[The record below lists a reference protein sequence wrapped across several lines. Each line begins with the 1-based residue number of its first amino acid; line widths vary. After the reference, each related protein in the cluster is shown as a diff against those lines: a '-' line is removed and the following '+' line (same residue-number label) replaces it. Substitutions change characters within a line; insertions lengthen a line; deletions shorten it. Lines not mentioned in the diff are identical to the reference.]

1 MVLLRSG
8 EASRLESAIA
18 SAEASQAF
26 IEQLASAGDDD
37 RERMLM
43 EWMKQR
49 DDGEVSKPIVST
61 RKRRKTVKKE
71 EVEKDKLVEADGL
84 PEVRTF
90 FLRLLFPGL
99 SSASTMLMVVSI
111 TAKRRVY
118 QDFEYHRCLRPGSG
132 RGLVREGDSYSTPGR
147 TQSTARGRGQ

>member
-1 MVLLRSG
+1 MCIPKVRGFTISSAPSVSDRFLFISIASCRSG

-18 SAEASQAF
+18 TAAASQSF

-61 RKRRKTVKKE
+61 RKRRTLVEKE
-71 EVEKDKLVEADGL
+71 EVEEDKLDESSSL
-84 PEVRTF
+84 PEVRAF
-90 FLRLLFPGL
+90 FFCVSL
-99 SSASTMLMVVSI
+99 S
-111 TAKRRVY
+111 
-118 QDFEYHRCLRPGSG
+118 
-132 RGLVREGDSYSTPGR
+132 
-147 TQSTARGRGQ
+147 